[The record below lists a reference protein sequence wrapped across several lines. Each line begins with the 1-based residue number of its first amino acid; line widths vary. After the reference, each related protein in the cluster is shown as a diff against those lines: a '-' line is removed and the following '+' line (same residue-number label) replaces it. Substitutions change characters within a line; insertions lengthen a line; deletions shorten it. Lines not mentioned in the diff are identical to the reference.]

1 MQIFVLE
8 EGECQGNQ
16 GSMHHFFAREG
27 TLDAQTMHLHSL
39 HYGGGGGGGGWVV
52 SSLSSLS
59 PPPSVSIPCFTG
71 GEVRFMGMRVMGS
84 LACQPPL
91 EKSEGSGQFSAVD
104 SYQLPDIGGL
114 ARELGDGLVL
124 LL

>member
-1 MQIFVLE
+1 MCRFLSWRRVSVREIR
-8 EGECQGNQ
+8 

-27 TLDAQTMHLHSL
+27 TWDAQTMHLHSL
-39 HYGGGGGGGGWVV
+39 HFGGGGWGGGGYPPFPP
-52 SSLSSLS
+52 S
-59 PPPSVSIPCFTG
+59 PPPSVSIPCLTG

-91 EKSEGSGQFSAVD
+91 EKSERSGQFSAVD

-114 ARELGDGLVL
+114 ARELGDGLAL